1 MMSKWWARAES
12 WRQMDAEREG
22 TEFVGREYDE
32 TLDEAALVYARWR
45 QGAEAETLPHYE
57 GPFQISY
64 NNALM
69 FMPDVIALAQRV
81 TVASVLRD
89 LTEREP

>member
-22 TEFVGREYDE
+22 VPFEGREHDQM
-32 TLDEAALVYARWR
+32 LDDAALIYARWR
-45 QGAEAETLPHYE
+45 QGEGAETLPHYE
-57 GPFQISY
+57 GAFQISY

-69 FMPDVIALAQRV
+69 FMPDVIALVQQ
-81 TVASVLRD
+81 S
-89 LTEREP
+89 